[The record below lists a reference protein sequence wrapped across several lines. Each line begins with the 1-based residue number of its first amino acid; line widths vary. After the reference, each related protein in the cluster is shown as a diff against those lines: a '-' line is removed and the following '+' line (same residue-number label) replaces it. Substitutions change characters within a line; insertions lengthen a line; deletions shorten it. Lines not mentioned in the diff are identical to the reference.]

1 MIGGW
6 RGGKCD
12 RRDGEGVRCDR
23 RDGEGDDVKVGMRG
37 E

>member
-1 MIGGW
+1 MIEGW

-23 RDGEGDDVKVGMRG
+23 GMERG
-37 E
+37 EV

>member
-12 RRDGEGVRCDR
+12 RRDGEGVRGDR
-23 RDGEGDDVKVGMRG
+23 GMERG
-37 E
+37 EV